1 MAGMTEMVAQFRER
15 QEIVVAAA
23 DAIKGNNLLDRPR
36 PWALI
41 YSRLGKAAFAC

>member
-23 DAIKGNNLLDRPR
+23 DAIKG
-36 PWALI
+36 
-41 YSRLGKAAFAC
+41 ACAIRCW